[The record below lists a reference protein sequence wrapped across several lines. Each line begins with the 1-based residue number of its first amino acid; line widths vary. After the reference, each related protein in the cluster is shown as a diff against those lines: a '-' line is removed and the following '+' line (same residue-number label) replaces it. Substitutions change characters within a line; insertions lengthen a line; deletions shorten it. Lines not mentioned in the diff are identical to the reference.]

1 VDEEM
6 ERLADPFGYLVG
18 EYENGTNK
26 KRIERERKQ
35 KKPIVIGIRRE
46 YNIVVVNI
54 LFGVN

>member
-1 VDEEM
+1 M